1 MKNRETFKVFQIK
14 LTSDQI
20 DKINAEG
27 HDSVPAHKARLD
39 MQFSDNPQTIA
50 FDAMEKGY
58 YTHVANITTDG
69 GLDGVFEVGNTIEDF
84 HIDSLGLGIKH
95 GRALQLITRMHS
107 ISVGDV
113 IEVATPYEQA
123 GDRYVVA
130 EYGFKKVEKIL
141 WLEGTLYISYDSGNR
156 EVYKIFFNGV
166 DYELFSSRKLRSGRE
181 TKPVSEMKAK
191 DVQEIVDFISE
202 ELSLFSHM
210 HKFEVEGTGVLAKFN
225 PEKV

>member
-1 MKNRETFKVFQIK
+1 MNNRETFKVFQIL
-14 LTSDQI
+14 LT
-20 DKINAEG
+20 KEEVAKVNAEG
-27 HDSVPAHKARLD
+27 HGSVPKHSARSD
-39 MQFSDNPQTIA
+39 MHFSDNPETIA

-130 EYGFKKVEKIL
+130 EYGFKRLPVFAFPGYE
-141 WLEGTLYISYDSGNR
+141 EGTLNISYSSGNR
-156 EVYKIFFNGV
+156 EVYKIVFDGA

-181 TKPVSEMKAK
+181 TKPVSQMKAK

-202 ELSLFSHM
+202 ELSS
-210 HKFEVEGTGVLAKFN
+210 LAICTN
-225 PEKV
+225 